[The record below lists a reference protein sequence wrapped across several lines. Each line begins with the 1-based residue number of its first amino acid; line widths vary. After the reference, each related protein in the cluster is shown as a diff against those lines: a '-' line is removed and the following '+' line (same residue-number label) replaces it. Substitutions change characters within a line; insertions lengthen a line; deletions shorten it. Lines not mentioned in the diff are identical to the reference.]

1 MKNIGLIII
10 GLSSVFATQ
19 AFSFGGGL
27 SYKEALFWSGDKN
40 RSGYLDIK
48 EASSIHNLG
57 NEKVFAKY
65 DKNDDGAITTF
76 EFNDYINQ
84 RSRTE

>member
-1 MKNIGLIII
+1 MIA
-10 GLSSVFATQ
+10 LSASFATQ
-19 AFSFGGGL
+19 AFSLGGGL
-27 SYKEALFWSGDKN
+27 SYKEALFWSGDSN

-48 EASSIHNLG
+48 EAVSIHNLG

-65 DKNDDGAITTF
+65 DKNNDGAITAF